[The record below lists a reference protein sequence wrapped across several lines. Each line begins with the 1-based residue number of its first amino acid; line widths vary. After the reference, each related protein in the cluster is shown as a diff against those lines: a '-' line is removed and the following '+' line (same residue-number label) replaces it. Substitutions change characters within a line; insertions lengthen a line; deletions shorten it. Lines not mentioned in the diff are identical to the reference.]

1 MPSTAAAVSDGVM
14 WSVAC
19 DPVQE
24 KVAQQLQCHQ
34 PNPDALSD

>member
-1 MPSTAAAVSDGVM
+1 MPSTMAAVSDDSM
-14 WSVAC
+14 WFVAH

-24 KVAQQLQCHQ
+24 KRHQ